1 MSAIQEL
8 TPFLDQFTKR
18 VRQAK
23 EEQQI
28 TIDRIVEQSGVSVS
42 TVTKIVSGAQTDP
55 KLSVAAS
62 VCQALNLS
70 LDEVTGIVPAPTASS
85 EPPDEALLARV
96 RDLELENAKKDGII
110 EEKDTRLKAI
120 HPLVYGLCA
129 LCVTLAMA
137 LAAYLLGDSQYPEIG
152 LIRWGEITGP
162 AWILIG
168 IIAASVIVTVLLVWQ
183 VTHPRRHKNG

>member
-1 MSAIQEL
+1 MSAIQEA
-8 TPFLDQFTKR
+8 TQKTTDFYAKIK
-18 VRQAK
+18 QAK
-23 EEQQI
+23 NAAGY
-28 TIDRIVEQSGVSVS
+28 TNQSLADASGLSLS
-42 TVTKIVSGAQTDP
+42 TVAKLLSGASGDP
-55 KLSVAAS
+55 KLPDAVALATT
-62 VCQALNLS
+62 LGLS
-70 LDEVTGIVPAPTASS
+70 LDEICGLVPPVPA
-85 EPPDEALLARV
+85 DEALLARV
-96 RDLELENAKKDGII
+96 RDLELENAKKDGTI
-110 EEKDTRLKAI
+110 EAMETRLKAI